1 MKKLPNDC
9 SYSEL
14 WVSPDNWKTTKS
26 KSSLN
31 KQWYVQCYF
40 FDPIFKEK
48 YPNGYPFRKKLNKF
62 KTLEE
67 RKAAALFFLE
77 EIPKL
82 FESKGYNPITKKF
95 FFNIEEQE
103 VHNDV
108 GPGTHFIDALNF
120 AKNKLIIEKTTANDL
135 KYVMKHF
142 IDSILQL
149 RFDSLKISEVRRK
162 HIRFIIENLEKN
174 NGAFSA
180 HKFNKY
186 RTYLKMI
193 FSELLEFEAVESN
206 IIKDIRKRSQEKKV
220 RDTLSEEQRTII
232 KQHLSTNYP
241 QFWVFTQLF
250 FHSGGRIT
258 ELLRLKVEE
267 VDLKNQFYKTLIKKG
282 KQNIWVKRPIKDIAL
297 PIWRKLIFSANIKD
311 FVFSVGLVPGPESI
325 RREQINRR
333 WKTHVKDKLG
343 ITADFYSLKHSNL
356 DEVTEMLSM
365 EDAAFLAGHTTTNMV
380 RQVYAVG
387 EKQRQIERVK
397 KINNK
402 FA

>member
-14 WVSPDNWKTTKS
+14 WVSPENWKTTKS
-26 KSSLN
+26 KSSLLKN
-31 KQWYVQCYF
+31 WYIQCYF
-40 FDPIFKEK
+40 FDPTFKEK

-62 KTLEE
+62 KTLDE

-82 FESKGYNPITKKF
+82 FEQKGYNPITKKF
-95 FFNIEEQE
+95 FYNIEE
-103 VHNDV
+103 NTNSDV
-108 GPGTHFIDALNF
+108 GPETLFIEALEF
-120 AKNKLIIEKTTANDL
+120 AKSKLVIEKTTASDL
-135 KYVMKHF
+135 KYVMNHF

-149 RFDSLKISEVRRK
+149 RYDTLKISEVKRK

-186 RTYLKMI
+186 RGYIQML
-193 FSELLEFEAVESN
+193 FSELLEFEAVETN
-206 IIKDIRKRSQEKKV
+206 IINDIRKRVQEKKAREV
-220 RDTLSEEQRTII
+220 LTDEQRILV
-232 KQHLSTNYP
+232 KNHLSNNHP

-258 ELLRLKVEE
+258 ELLRLKVDE
-267 VDLKNQFYKTLIKKG
+267 VDLQNQLYKTLIKKG
-282 KQNIWVKRPIKDIAL
+282 KQNIWVKRPIKDIAF
-297 PIWRKLIFSANIKD
+297 PIWRKLIFGANIKD

-325 RREQINRR
+325 RRDQINRR
-333 WKTHVKDKLG
+333 WKKHVKDKLG

-356 DEVTEMLSM
+356 DEVSELLSL
-365 EDAAFLAGHTTTNMV
+365 EDAALLAGHTNTNMV

-387 EKQRQIERVK
+387 EKNRQIERVK